1 MVEPPTCRATST
13 RAFWAI
19 SRTTPLARYF
29 LKPCAVTVTL
39 YKPGAGNAGTEYSPS
54 EFVLVV
60 RLMPFSALVT
70 ATCAFTT
77 LAPVESRT
85 VPVKEAVSWACTNVA
100 ESTSIATAI
109 PHSRRILIP
118 DSLSPDSTRTVSKQ
132 PNACIKTYQYCV
144 RSFSVSREN
153 VGLRPGTLLQA
164 AGGFAHDQ
172 LRNDLAVNG
181 ADRFLFQTGVDSFEH
196 DGCRRRS
203 HHFHG
208 LAHGGQGG
216 RIDGSGRDVVK
227 THHRTLVG
235 NVNSGFDKRTDG
247 AEGGH
252 VVKGHERGEG
262 TPGGQQL
269 LR

>member
-1 MVEPPTCRATST
+1 MPGTRVTSCVKLRPFNCNWEISLPVTVPAISELWVSTWATVVPSTVTSMVEPPTCRATST

-19 SRTTPLARYF
+19 SRTTPLARYL

-85 VPVKEAVSWACTNVA
+85 VPVKEAVSWACTNAA

-172 LRNDLAVNG
+172 LRNDLAVVR
-181 ADRFLFQTGVDSFEH
+181 A
-196 DGCRRRS
+196 
-203 HHFHG
+203 
-208 LAHGGQGG
+208 
-216 RIDGSGRDVVK
+216 
-227 THHRTLVG
+227 
-235 NVNSGFDKRTDG
+235 
-247 AEGGH
+247 
-252 VVKGHERGEG
+252 GE
-262 TPGGQQL
+262 
-269 LR
+269 

>member
-19 SRTTPLARYF
+19 SRTTPLARYL

-85 VPVKEAVSWACTNVA
+85 VPVKEAVSWACMNAA
-100 ESTSIATAI
+100 ESTNIATAI
-109 PHSRRILIP
+109 PHSRRTLIS
-118 DSLSPDSTRTVSKQ
+118 DSLSPIRRGRSQKQ
-132 PNACIKTYQYCV
+132 PNAFIKTYQYCV

-153 VGLRPGTLLQA
+153 VGSHPGTLLQA
-164 AGGFAHDQ
+164 AGGLAHDQ
-172 LRNDLAVNG
+172 LRHGFAVKG
-181 ADRFLFQTGVDSFEH
+181 ADRFL
-196 DGCRRRS
+196 
-203 HHFHG
+203 
-208 LAHGGQGG
+208 
-216 RIDGSGRDVVK
+216 
-227 THHRTLVG
+227 
-235 NVNSGFDKRTDG
+235 
-247 AEGGH
+247 
-252 VVKGHERGEG
+252 
-262 TPGGQQL
+262 
-269 LR
+269 